1 MLLMMMMISGGVGQ
15 ESRHYDDVPINFS
28 QTIFNSEGL

>member
-1 MLLMMMMISGGVGQ
+1 MLLLMVMMISGGVGQ

-28 QTIFNSEGL
+28 QHHF